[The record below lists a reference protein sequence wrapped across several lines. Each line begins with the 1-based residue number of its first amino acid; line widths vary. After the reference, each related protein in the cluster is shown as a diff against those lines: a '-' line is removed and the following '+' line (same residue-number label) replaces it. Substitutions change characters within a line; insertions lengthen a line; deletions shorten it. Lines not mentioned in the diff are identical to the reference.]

1 MLLGLDVGG
10 THTDVV
16 IIGKEGIVTSSKVVT
31 KHDDLLSSINEAFEN
46 VFGDVDI
53 QGIDRINL
61 STTLSTNAIVENKIE
76 NVGVFV
82 SSGPGVSPDNY
93 RIGDHFHVIDGS
105 IDHRGAE
112 ILAIDEKR
120 LGESIEECRK
130 SGIRV
135 FSVVTKF
142 STRNPS
148 SEHLIGDRIGD
159 ISDFTTLGHMLS
171 GQLNF
176 PRRIATA
183 YYNSAVWRLY
193 RDFVG
198 AIESNIQGYGIKARI
213 SILKADGGTMPLSI
227 STLVPVESILSGPAA
242 SVMGIIALCRIT
254 DDSVILDIGG
264 TTTDISIFASGAPL
278 IENGISLN
286 SHLTLVRAL
295 KTKSIGIGGDSL
307 IRVDGDAVAVGPERV
322 GPAMAAGG
330 EKPTLIDALN
340 FRDIIDYSDK
350 EASKKGIIEFS
361 KKHGMEPE
369 ALAEGAIR
377 FAVAMIKSEV
387 DALIDEINE
396 KPVYT
401 VHEIL
406 EGKIIKP
413 SKLYIMGG
421 PASAFSGL
429 LAEEFG
435 LDVVVP
441 ENYSIAN
448 AIGAA
453 LTRPTMEI
461 ELFAD
466 TEKRRLLVPNLNIDK
481 KVDVSYTLADA
492 QDDARNFLTEFVTGL
507 GMNRNDVDCE
517 ITEAISF
524 NMITGY
530 GSSSGRN
537 IRVRCQIKPGIT
549 NKFRF
554 HR

>member
-16 IIGKEGIVTSSKVVT
+16 IIGKEGIITSSKVIT
-31 KHDDLLSSINEAFEN
+31 KHHDLLSSINEAFEN
-46 VFGDVDI
+46 VFSDVDNKKI
-53 QGIDRINL
+53 ERINL

-76 NVGVFV
+76 DVGVFV
-82 SSGPGVSPDNY
+82 CSGPGVNPENY
-93 RIGDHFHVIDGS
+93 RIGKHFYVIDGS

-112 ILAIDEKR
+112 VLTVDEKH
-120 LGESIEECRK
+120 LEKSIGNCKK

-135 FSVVTKF
+135 FSVISKF
-142 STRNPS
+142 SIRNPS
-148 SEHLIGDRIGD
+148 SENFIKERIED

-193 RDFVG
+193 NEFVS
-198 AIESNIQGYGIKARI
+198 AIMSTIEGYGIDARV
-213 SILKADGGTMPLSI
+213 SILKADGGTMPISI

-254 DDSVILDIGG
+254 EDSVILDIGG

-278 IENGISLN
+278 IEDGISLN

-307 IRVDGDAVAVGPERV
+307 IRVNGDAVTVGPDRM
-322 GPAMAAGG
+322 GPAMADGG
-330 EKPTLIDALN
+330 KEPTLIDALN
-340 FRDIIDYSDK
+340 FRDIIDYNDK
-350 EASKKGIIEFS
+350 GASKRGISELS
-361 KKHGMEPE
+361 KKHGVESDT
-369 ALAEGAIR
+369 LAERSIE
-377 FAVAMIKSEV
+377 FAVKMIRREV
-387 DALIDEINE
+387 AALIEEINE

-406 EGKIIKP
+406 EGKIIEP

-421 PASAFSGL
+421 PARAFSGL
-429 LAEEFG
+429 LADEFG

-453 LTRPTMEI
+453 LTSPTMEV

-466 TEKRRLLVPNLNIDK
+466 TEKRRLLIPNLNIDQK
-481 KVDVSYTLADA
+481 IDVSYTLDDA
-492 QDDARNFLTEFVTGL
+492 KDDARNYLTEFVTGL
-507 GMNRNDVDCE
+507 GMSRNDADCE

-524 NMITGY
+524 NMISGY
-530 GSSSGRN
+530 GSSVGRN
-537 IRVRCQIKPGIT
+537 IRVKCQIKPRVSR
-549 NKFRF
+549 KFQF
-554 HR
+554 Y

>member
-16 IIGKEGIVTSSKVVT
+16 IIGKDGIVASSKVIT

-46 VFGDVDI
+46 VFSDVDI

-82 SSGPGVSPDNY
+82 SSGPGVNPENY
-93 RIGDHFHVIDGS
+93 RIGDHFYVIDGS
-105 IDHRGAE
+105 IDHRGSE

-120 LGESIEECRK
+120 LEEPIGDCKK

-193 RDFVG
+193 NEFVS
-198 AIESNIQGYGIKARI
+198 AIERTIQGYGVKARI

-242 SVMGIIALCRIT
+242 SVMGIIALCKIT
-254 DDSVILDIGG
+254 EDSIILDIGG
-264 TTTDISIFASGAPL
+264 TTTDIAIFASGAPL
-278 IENGISLN
+278 IEDGISLN

-307 IRVDGDAVAVGPERV
+307 IRVKGDAVTVGPDRA

-330 EKPTLIDALN
+330 KEPTLIDALN
-340 FRDIIDYSDK
+340 FRDIIDYNDR
-350 EASKKGIIEFS
+350 EASKRGIIELS
-361 KKHGMEPE
+361 KKHGMEPDT
-369 ALAEGAIR
+369 LAERSIR
-377 FAVAMIKSEV
+377 FAVTMIRSEV
-387 DALIDEINE
+387 NALIDEINE

-406 EGKIIKP
+406 EGKIIEP

-429 LAEEFG
+429 LADEFG
-435 LDVVVP
+435 FDVVVP

-466 TEKRRLLVPNLNIDK
+466 TEKRRLLVPNLNIDQ

-492 QDDARNFLTEFVTGL
+492 RDDARNFLTEFVTGL

-517 ITEAISF
+517 ITEAVSF
-524 NMITGY
+524 NMISGY

-537 IRVRCQIKPGIT
+537 IRVKCQIKPGIT

-554 HR
+554 YR

>member
-120 LGESIEECRK
+120 LTESIGECRK

-330 EKPTLIDALN
+330 KKPTLIDALN

-369 ALAEGAIR
+369 TLAEGAIR

-441 ENYSIAN
+441 DNYSIAN

-524 NMITGY
+524 NMISGY